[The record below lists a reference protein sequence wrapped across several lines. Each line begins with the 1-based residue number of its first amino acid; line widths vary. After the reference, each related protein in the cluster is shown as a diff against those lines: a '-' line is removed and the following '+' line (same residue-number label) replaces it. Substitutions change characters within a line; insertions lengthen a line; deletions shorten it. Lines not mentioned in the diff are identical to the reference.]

1 MAQPPS
7 ILVCHASLLHTTQLQ
22 RLKMNVFFTLLVLA
36 AASAQEPLLPAFVLA
51 GRADLLPARAE
62 ATAAAL
68 REAVLARRPAVAVF
82 LTAPGASAAAV
93 ARATAAGG
101 APTLAALVAARPSVE
116 LALDQ
121 GQGGVGVSRSPVG
134 LLDAAAALARG
145 AAPVVVDAAAPSL
158 GELDAALPG
167 LVAAAERAAGTSFV
181 VVVAG
186 AARCGRQKV
195 SSSRPSAGES
205 KRGESRTLAHW
216 LISHR
221 QSRRPRGA
229 RAAPRAAAPP
239 RGRAGHAG
247 RRPPD
252 ARRRRRPP
260 RRHRLR
266 RRVAARPHVHRRRAD
281 AVPVRDRPPSVDEGV
296 LTRSFPRTAR
306 GISTKHVENT

>member
-1 MAQPPS
+1 MAQRQGCAKGYTIY
-7 ILVCHASLLHTTQLQ
+7 ILACGVARQESLHTKLG
-22 RLKMNVFFTLLVLA
+22 RKIVKMNVFKTFTLVLA

-101 APTLAALVAARPSVE
+101 APALAALVAARPSVE

-205 KRGESRTLAHW
+205 KRGESRTLARW
-216 LISHR
+216 LI
-221 QSRRPRGA
+221 
-229 RAAPRAAAPP
+229 
-239 RGRAGHAG
+239 
-247 RRPPD
+247 
-252 ARRRRRPP
+252 
-260 RRHRLR
+260 
-266 RRVAARPHVHRRRAD
+266 
-281 AVPVRDRPPSVDEGV
+281 
-296 LTRSFPRTAR
+296 
-306 GISTKHVENT
+306 

>member
-1 MAQPPS
+1 
-7 ILVCHASLLHTTQLQ
+7 
-22 RLKMNVFFTLLVLA
+22 MNVFFTLLVLA

-82 LTAPGASAAAV
+82 LTAPGASAA
-93 ARATAAGG
+93 GG
-101 APTLAALVAARPSVE
+101 APALAALVAARPSVE

-216 LISHR
+216 LI
-221 QSRRPRGA
+221 
-229 RAAPRAAAPP
+229 
-239 RGRAGHAG
+239 
-247 RRPPD
+247 
-252 ARRRRRPP
+252 
-260 RRHRLR
+260 
-266 RRVAARPHVHRRRAD
+266 
-281 AVPVRDRPPSVDEGV
+281 
-296 LTRSFPRTAR
+296 
-306 GISTKHVENT
+306 

>member
-1 MAQPPS
+1 
-7 ILVCHASLLHTTQLQ
+7 
-22 RLKMNVFFTLLVLA
+22 MNVFKTLVLA

-186 AARCGRQKV
+186 AARCGRQRC
-195 SSSRPSAGES
+195 RP
-205 KRGESRTLAHW
+205 RGRRRESRNEGVADPGSLVDFPQAKPAPA
-216 LISHR
+216 
-221 QSRRPRGA
+221 RRPRGA
-229 RAAPRAAAPP
+229 SRRGAASRT
-239 RGRAGHAG
+239 
-247 RRPPD
+247 RRP
-252 ARRRRRPP
+252 RRP
-260 RRHRLR
+260 
-266 RRVAARPHVHRRRAD
+266 ASA
-281 AVPVRDRPPSVDEGV
+281 
-296 LTRSFPRTAR
+296 
-306 GISTKHVENT
+306 

>member
-1 MAQPPS
+1 MH
-7 ILVCHASLLHTTQLQ
+7 VV
-22 RLKMNVFFTLLVLA
+22 KTLLVLA

-101 APTLAALVAARPSVE
+101 APALAALVAARPSVE

-158 GELDAALPG
+158 AELDAALPG

-205 KRGESRTLAHW
+205 KRGESRTLARW
-216 LISHR
+216 LI
-221 QSRRPRGA
+221 
-229 RAAPRAAAPP
+229 
-239 RGRAGHAG
+239 
-247 RRPPD
+247 
-252 ARRRRRPP
+252 
-260 RRHRLR
+260 
-266 RRVAARPHVHRRRAD
+266 
-281 AVPVRDRPPSVDEGV
+281 
-296 LTRSFPRTAR
+296 
-306 GISTKHVENT
+306 